1 MKGLR
6 KFALETATGGKY
18 RKLFRNSFNGKLQM
32 YLLPEKPRTYNE
44 ALREARPKD
53 LVKKNNTGLQLPAN
67 IMKTLAISANK

>member
-1 MKGLR
+1 
-6 KFALETATGGKY
+6 
-18 RKLFRNSFNGKLQM
+18 M

-44 ALREARPKD
+44 ALREARAKD